1 MVCVILKITT
11 IQTTTT
17 TTKKKKKKKKKN
29 ENENGKE
36 YVPFFFFPKD
46 QYW

>member
-17 TTKKKKKKKKKN
+17 TTTTTTTKKKN